1 MKIVRS
7 SFWAIT
13 ALVVVCI
20 AVSMTF
26 AWAADNAPKI
36 GVIDI
41 QKVLRDA
48 PRMKQYMEEYEN
60 LRQQLGRILD
70 IRSQNLMLDEDQV
83 KELIELKTKPSPTEK
98 DKARIAELEKIE
110 RERDAEF
117 KQLQSATNLTD
128 AQKARLKELQELQDK
143 SKATGKALEDDY
155 NSRLQTKLQEL
166 DQQADA
172 DIQDAVKKV
181 AEAKGLSLVLVKDA
195 VRFGGVD
202 ITDDVIGKLE
212 RKVQ

>member
-1 MKIVRS
+1 
-7 SFWAIT
+7 
-13 ALVVVCI
+13 
-20 AVSMTF
+20 MTF

>member
-7 SFWAIT
+7 SLWAI
-13 ALVVVCI
+13 AIL
-20 AVSMTF
+20 AVFIVMSLTV

-70 IRSQNLMLDEDQV
+70 IRSQNLMLDENQV
-83 KELIELKTKPSPTEK
+83 KELIELKTKPSPTEQ

-117 KQLQSATNLTD
+117 KRLQSATNLTD

-155 NSRLQTKLQEL
+155 NSRLQAKLQEL

>member
-1 MKIVRS
+1 MKTSLGLTRALG
-7 SFWAIT
+7 AIL
-13 ALVVVCI
+13 AGLVVI
-20 AVSMTF
+20 LALP
-26 AWAADNAPKI
+26 AWAADNTPKI

-48 PRMKQYMEEYEN
+48 PRMKQYMEEYDN
-60 LRQQLGRILD
+60 LRQQLAQILD
-70 IRSQNLMLDEDQV
+70 IRSQNLMLDEAQI
-83 KELIELKTKPSPTEK
+83 KELIELKTKPSPTEN

-128 AQKARLKELQELQDK
+128 AQKARLKELQDLQEK
-143 SKATGKALEDDY
+143 SKATGKALEDNY
-155 NSRLQTKLQEL
+155 NSRLQNKLQEL
-166 DQQADA
+166 DQQADT
-172 DIQDAVKKV
+172 DIQETVKKV

-195 VRFGGVD
+195 VRFGGID
-202 ITDDVIGKLE
+202 ITDDVISKLE

>member
-1 MKIVRS
+1 MKTLHSLLRVAAA
-7 SFWAIT
+7 AI
-13 ALVVVCI
+13 ALLSLLAVC
-20 AVSMTF
+20 VS
-26 AWAADNAPKI
+26 AADNAPKI
-36 GVIDI
+36 GVIDV

-48 PRMKQYMEEYEN
+48 PRMKQYMQEYEE

-70 IRSQNLMLDEDQV
+70 IRSQNLMLTEDEV
-83 KELIELKTKPSPTEK
+83 KELIELKSKPSPTEQE
-98 DKARIAELEKIE
+98 KARIAELERIE

-117 KQLQSATNLTD
+117 KQLQSTANLTD
-128 AQKARLKELQELQDK
+128 AQKTRLKELQELQDK

-195 VRFGGVD
+195 VRFGGID
-202 ITDDVIGKLE
+202 ITDDVISKLE
-212 RKVQ
+212 RKVK